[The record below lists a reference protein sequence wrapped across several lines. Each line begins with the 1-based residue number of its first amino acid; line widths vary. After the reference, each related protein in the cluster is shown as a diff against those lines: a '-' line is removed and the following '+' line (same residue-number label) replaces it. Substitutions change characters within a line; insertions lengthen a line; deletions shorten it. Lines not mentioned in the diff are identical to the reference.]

1 MSQGSALGRSEGRAL
16 GNKMNKITTFV
27 KEARVEL
34 RKVNWPT
41 RDQTIKYTGLVIG
54 LSLAVAVFLGALDY
68 LFEYIIRVFVIK

>member
-1 MSQGSALGRSEGRAL
+1 
-16 GNKMNKITTFV
+16 MNKIIAFI

-41 RDQTIKYTGLVIG
+41 REQTVKYTGIVIG
-54 LSLAVAVFLGALDY
+54 LSLAVAIFLGALDY

>member
-1 MSQGSALGRSEGRAL
+1 
-16 GNKMNKITTFV
+16 MNKITTFV

-54 LSLAVAVFLGALDY
+54 LSLAVAIFLGALDY